1 MAVRIGGTWIGG
13 NPRVPLEAGVV
24 FVPKYTLVGEASA
37 PKLGLLL
44 HGALGSGNN
53 LRSLATKLCKL
64 RPEYRFCLVDLR
76 HHGESQGAPPPN
88 TLEACARDLSAL
100 IEQLGQEPEVLAGHS
115 FGGKTALMFAQLF
128 PGRARQIWVLDSN
141 PGSQEPTA
149 ANEVIRVIQAVRSTT
164 TPAADRALVIA
175 ELGAQGLS
183 PGTSNWLATNLVRQA
198 DRQPDGFVWRFNL
211 DAIYEL
217 MLDYF
222 RVDLWPVLESRATE
236 TDFRV
241 VVAENSDRWAPE
253 NRARLQAL
261 VETVPQAQISVRSGG
276 TVALH
281 IVPNAGHWLHV
292 DNPAFLLE
300 LMGQNLY

>member
-1 MAVRIGGTWIGG
+1 VA
-13 NPRVPLEAGVV
+13 
-24 FVPKYTLVGEASA
+24 FVPTHTLVGEPSA

-53 LRSLATKLCKL
+53 LRGLAMKLGKL

-88 TLEACARDLSAL
+88 TLEACARDLGAL
-100 IEQLGQEPEVLAGHS
+100 IEQLGQEPEVIAGHS
-115 FGGKTALMFAQLF
+115 FGGKTALMFSQLF

-149 ANEVIRVIQAVRSTT
+149 ANEVIRVIQAVRSTS
-164 TPAADRALVIA
+164 TPAAERALVVA

-183 PGTSNWLATNLVRQA
+183 SGTSNWLATNLVRK
-198 DRQPDGFVWRFNL
+198 PEGFVWRFNL

-222 RVDLWPVLESRATE
+222 RVDLWPVLESRTPSA
-236 TDFRV
+236 DFRV

-261 VETVPQAQISVRSGG
+261 VDTVQPAEPTVRSGG

>member
-1 MAVRIGGTWIGG
+1 MS
-13 NPRVPLEAGVV
+13 
-24 FVPKYTLVGEASA
+24 FVPAHTLVGDPAR
-37 PKLGLLL
+37 PKLALLL

-53 LRSLATKLCKL
+53 LRSLATKLGQL

-88 TLEACARDLSAL
+88 TLESCANDLAAL
-100 IEQLGQEPEVLAGHS
+100 IAELGKEPEVIAGHS
-115 FGGKTALMFAQLF
+115 FGGKTALMFSQLF
-128 PGRARQIWVLDSN
+128 PGRTRQLWILDSN
-141 PGSQEPTA
+141 PGAQEPTG

-164 TPAADRALVIA
+164 TPASERALVVQ
-175 ELGAQGLS
+175 ELTGQGLS
-183 PGTSNWLATNLVRQA
+183 TGTANWLATNLQR
-198 DRQPDGFVWRFNL
+198 RPEGFVWRFNL

-222 RVDLWPVLESRATE
+222 RVDLWPVLESGTADS
-236 TDFRV
+236 DFRV
-241 VVAENSDRWAPE
+241 VVAERSDRWAPE
-253 NRARLQAL
+253 NRLRLATML
-261 VETVPQAQISVRSGG
+261 ETVRAHG
-276 TVALH
+276 TVELH

>member
-1 MAVRIGGTWIGG
+1 MA
-13 NPRVPLEAGVV
+13 

-53 LRSLATKLCKL
+53 LRSLAIKLGKL

-76 HHGESQGAPPPN
+76 HHGESQGAPAPN

-100 IEQLGQEPEVLAGHS
+100 IEQLGQEPEVIAGHS

-128 PGRARQIWVLDSN
+128 PGRTRQIWVLDSN
-141 PGSQEPTA
+141 PGSQEPSS

-164 TPAADRALVIA
+164 TPARDRANVVA

-183 PGTSNWLATNLVRQA
+183 SGTSNWLATNLVRQ
-198 DRQPDGFVWRFNL
+198 PEGFVWRFNL

-222 RVDLWPVLESRATE
+222 RVDLWPVLESRATSA
-236 TDFRV
+236 DFRV
-241 VVAENSDRWAPE
+241 VVAEPSDRWAPE

-261 VETVPQAQISVRSGG
+261 VDTVAQPEISVRSGG